1 MKKPFQLGVTIV
13 AVGTL
18 ILGVLAATHF
28 NSMSAQAQ
36 KILRSNETTSTKTM
50 AENNTTSSSS
60 NATGNMTKGNSTSV
74 PTPVGPPGPG
84 RQQNPSPI
92 SFWNCL

>member
-28 NSMSAQAQ
+28 NSSMSAQAQ

-50 AENNTTSSSS
+50 AGNNTTSSSSSS

-74 PTPVGPPGPG
+74 PTPVGPPGP
-84 RQQNPSPI
+84 
-92 SFWNCL
+92 

>member
-28 NSMSAQAQ
+28 NSSMSAQAQ
-36 KILRSNETTSTKTM
+36 KILRSNETTSTKTR
-50 AENNTTSSSS
+50 AGNNTTSSSSS

-74 PTPVGPPGPG
+74 PTPVGPPGP
-84 RQQNPSPI
+84 
-92 SFWNCL
+92 

>member
-1 MKKPFQLGVTIV
+1 MKKAFQLGITIV

-36 KILRSNETTSTKTM
+36 KLLRSNETTSTKTM
-50 AENNTTSSSS
+50 AGSNTTSSNSS

-74 PTPVGPPGPG
+74 PTPIGPPGP
-84 RQQNPSPI
+84 
-92 SFWNCL
+92 